1 MGVRAKQAILDK
13 TAKHFKDFDLP
24 LDIDHKSYV
33 NIVGAKVAT
42 SAIEVKRSFKA
53 WKYLL
58 LAIRKNQ
65 PRIIKTPT
73 PTPAP
78 AAAPKEK
85 STPKAKPIPKAKPA
99 PAAKKSDD

>member
-33 NIVGAKVAT
+33 AIVGPRVAT

-65 PRIIKTPT
+65 PRIIKA

-78 AAAPKEK
+78 APAPAPKKE

>member
-1 MGVRAKQAILDK
+1 MGVRAKQSILDK

-33 NIVGAKVAT
+33 TIVGAKVAT

-58 LAIRKNQ
+58 HAIRKNQ
-65 PRIIKTPT
+65 PRIVKA

-78 AAAPKEK
+78 APAPAPKKEP
-85 STPKAKPIPKAKPA
+85 TPKAKPIPKAKPA

>member
-13 TAKHFKDFDLP
+13 TAKHFKDFELP

-58 LAIRKNQ
+58 LAIKKSQ
-65 PRIIKTPT
+65 PRIVKTPT
-73 PTPAP
+73 PAPAP

>member
-1 MGVRAKQAILDK
+1 MGVRAKQSILDK

-33 NIVGAKVAT
+33 TIVGAKVAT

-58 LAIRKNQ
+58 HAIRKNQ
-65 PRIIKTPT
+65 PRIVKA

-78 AAAPKEK
+78 APAPKKEP
-85 STPKAKPIPKAKPA
+85 TPKAKPIPKAKPA

>member
-1 MGVRAKQAILDK
+1 MGVRAKQTILDK

-33 NIVGAKVAT
+33 AIVGPKVAT

-58 LAIRKNQ
+58 LAIKKSQ

-73 PTPAP
+73 PAPAP
-78 AAAPKEK
+78 TSKEK
-85 STPKAKPIPKAKPA
+85 STPKAKPASKAKPA
-99 PAAKKSDD
+99 PAAEKSED

>member
-1 MGVRAKQAILDK
+1 MGVRAKQTILDK

-33 NIVGAKVAT
+33 AIVGPKVAT

-58 LAIRKNQ
+58 LAIK
-65 PRIIKTPT
+65 
-73 PTPAP
+73 
-78 AAAPKEK
+78 
-85 STPKAKPIPKAKPA
+85 KPISFTETYTARLKDLPSYLLTSFINSLALNVSLLAKINT
-99 PAAKKSDD
+99 

>member
-1 MGVRAKQAILDK
+1 MGVRAKQTILDK

-33 NIVGAKVAT
+33 AIVGPKVAT

-58 LAIRKNQ
+58 LAIKKSQ

-73 PTPAP
+73 PPPAP
-78 AAAPKEK
+78 TSKEK
-85 STPKAKPIPKAKPA
+85 STPKAKPASKAKPA
-99 PAAKKSDD
+99 PAAEKSED

>member
-1 MGVRAKQAILDK
+1 MGVRAKQTILDK

-33 NIVGAKVAT
+33 AIVGHKVAT

-58 LAIRKNQ
+58 LAIKKSQ

-73 PTPAP
+73 PAPAP
-78 AAAPKEK
+78 TSKEK
-85 STPKAKPIPKAKPA
+85 STPKAKPAPKAKTA
-99 PAAKKSDD
+99 PAAEKSED